1 MFFLFVFF
9 FLLLSRRVK
18 AESFFIATDSLD
30 RKPTMSTS
38 KQAPSTT
45 RLYVAV
51 TFLDDCTTAVT
62 QGRDVFY
69 IDDKETL
76 VSKADL
82 IPNLLVLVYW
92 PDEND
97 WFKAFVHEVRGSFA
111 FLFFSSSWFLTF
123 LLPTHRGNL
132 LAGLK
137 KSYKVEQGGRIVSKE
152 LEIQPAGRS
161 SVAKGHP
168 DSPGQEESP

>member
-1 MFFLFVFF
+1 MFFLILFF

-30 RKPTMSTS
+30 RKPTMSTT

-69 IDDKETL
+69 IYDKETL
-76 VSKADL
+76 VPKADL

-111 FLFFSSSWFLTF
+111 FLFFLLLGFSLSCCPHIEETF
-123 LLPTHRGNL
+123 LLDS
-132 LAGLK
+132 K
-137 KSYKVEQGGRIVSKE
+137 KLQSGTRRQNCIERT
-152 LEIQPAGRS
+152 
-161 SVAKGHP
+161 
-168 DSPGQEESP
+168 